1 MRINTEHILERI
13 KKIPDIEG
21 EVFSSEIKGTTIE
34 VSETHCEKFNMY
46 HDCGMGVRILKDRRW
61 GIAYATQTDD
71 IDTIIDRAIA
81 NAEHNVADVYNILS
95 PAKKQ
100 NIPDDQLQIY
110 DREIERLSSYD
121 KIQLLLDL
129 EAKALTSAPMIK
141 KVLTAAYADSIYEQ
155 CIMNTRGVAVNW
167 QETFFTVALELKAEQ
182 NTKIQVGGDSQSKR
196 FFQELD
202 FPSLVQRAVF
212 RTVKMLGAKSIPTQK
227 IPVIF
232 DPYVSCEF
240 LALVASAV
248 NADNIQK
255 TKSPF
260 LNKLHTKIAAD
271 FIQVIDDGILSR
283 GVGTS
288 PYDDEGIPTQ
298 RNEVIKE
305 GVLQCFLYDSYTA
318 NKDKKSSTGNAS
330 RGSFMSSPGV
340 GVNNF
345 YLEKG
350 IYTSDELIQ
359 SVAKGLY
366 VVEVMGMHTTDPI
379 TGDFSVGV
387 SGLWIENGQFA
398 YPVQGVA
405 MAGNIMTFLENI
417 AMVGSDLRFYG
428 NVGSP
433 TIKIKEM
440 MISGT

>member
-1 MRINTEHILERI
+1 MRINAEQILERI
-13 KKIPDIEG
+13 KKVPGIEG

-34 VSETHCEKFNMY
+34 VSEAHCEKFNMY
-46 HDCGMGVRILKDRRW
+46 HDCGVGVRILKDQKW
-61 GIAYATQTDD
+61 GLAYATQMDD
-71 IDTIIDRAIA
+71 IDTMIARAITQ
-81 NAEHNVADVYNILS
+81 AEHNVADAYNIL
-95 PAKKQ
+95 PAAKKQ
-100 NIPDDQLQIY
+100 NVPTDQLQIY
-110 DREIERLSSYD
+110 DREIERLSSHD

-129 EAKALTSAPMIK
+129 EAKALVSALMIK
-141 KVLTAAYADSIYEQ
+141 KVLTAAYADSLYEQ
-155 CIMNTRGVAVNW
+155 CIMNTKGVAVRW

-182 NTKIQVGGDSQSKR
+182 DTKIQVGGDSQSKR

-202 FPSLVQRAVF
+202 FPSLIERAVF
-212 RTVKMLGAKSIPTQK
+212 RTVKMLGAKSISTQK

-248 NADNIQK
+248 NADNIHK

-271 FIQVIDDGILSR
+271 FIHVIDDGILKR

-298 RNEVIKE
+298 RQEVIK
-305 GVLQCFLYDSYTA
+305 GGILQCFLYDSYTA
-318 NKDKKSSTGNAS
+318 NRDKKSSTGNAS
-330 RGSFMSSPGV
+330 RGSFMSPPGV

-350 IYTSDELIQ
+350 KYTADQLIQ
-359 SVAKGLY
+359 SVEQGLY
-366 VVEVMGMHTTDPI
+366 VIEVMGMHTTDPV

-405 MAGNIMTFLENI
+405 MAGNMVTLLGNI
-417 AMVGSDLRFYG
+417 EMVGSNLRFYG

-433 TIKIKEM
+433 TVKIREIM
-440 MISGT
+440 VSGE